1 MKLSS
6 FGRQNLLN
14 IFDACYSSF
23 PFFFFFKINLDE
35 CLQSRVQCL
44 TPVGTRL
51 SKIQSPCSGVPCPSG
66 RNTEAEDYNSVLE
79 MRLQPYVRASLL
91 SLKKDLKHLNED
103 MKMTENSTVKSG
115 FRLDSLPKDICFVKI
130 TSVPNSIICFLCQLC
145 ITVPFY
151 Q

>member
-1 MKLSS
+1 M
-6 FGRQNLLN
+6 
-14 IFDACYSSF
+14 
-23 PFFFFFKINLDE
+23 
-35 CLQSRVQCL
+35 
-44 TPVGTRL
+44 
-51 SKIQSPCSGVPCPSG
+51 
-66 RNTEAEDYNSVLE
+66 LE

-115 FRLDSLPKDICFVKI
+115 FRLDSLPKDICLVKI
-130 TSVPNSIICFLCQLC
+130 MSAPNSITCFVCQLC